1 MNRSLKSIGV
11 LLLVWLAV
19 APALAKKGKTY
30 IVSVGISEYRE
41 VQNRLKSPA
50 FNAETIVNVFQSA
63 GQIEA
68 RLITNSN
75 ATPAKVLA
83 AMNELFSKAGKDD
96 AIVFFYSGHGSPGH
110 FDSYDG
116 NLMHKDVLQI
126 MKNSRAGRK
135 MMFVEACFS
144 GSMRRETRSGREKL
158 LMKKMG
164 TSTMNSTKKLGIMMF
179 LSSLDNET
187 SMEYTAWKNGLFTAH
202 LQFALKGGA
211 DKNEDKV
218 ITARELYDFVTPAV
232 ERVSRQQQHPVMWG
246 NFDDNM
252 PVISWE

>member
-1 MNRSLKSIGV
+1 MKRLYRTIGV
-11 LLLVWLAV
+11 LLLAWLAV
-19 APALAKKGKTY
+19 APAIAKKGKTY

-41 VQNRLKSPA
+41 VVNRLKSPA

-63 GQIEA
+63 GPTET

-75 ATPAKVLA
+75 ATPAKVLQ
-83 AMNELFSKAGKDD
+83 AMSEVFGKAGQDD

-110 FDSYDG
+110 FDTYDG

-144 GSMRRETRSGREKL
+144 GSMRRETRSGREKTL
-158 LMKKMG
+158 IKKMG
-164 TSTMNSTKKLGIMMF
+164 TTTMDSSKKLGIMMF

-232 ERVSRQQQHPVMWG
+232 ERLSKQQQHPVMWG